1 MFLNRTVLLFKADT
15 FYFHKQYIHLS
26 IHPFVTVLCFFLP
39 LWLFLLWMIY
49 GVSHGCDFVALWQ
62 HVRKKT
68 ASNNNNTPILLCD
81 VFAHMFLQSIFSRF
95 TLCWL
100 GITVCIFHKYYNKC
114 CFIGLSG
121 LDFHEDLHRIGARE
135 GLKGRKLQKAM
146 ESYAWNI
153 TVLKVCT
160 FSLYYGLR
168 DVYTR
173 YAFVLGIIITGL
185 LIGLL

>member
-1 MFLNRTVLLFKADT
+1 
-15 FYFHKQYIHLS
+15 
-26 IHPFVTVLCFFLP
+26 
-39 LWLFLLWMIY
+39 MIY
-49 GVSHGCDFVALWQ
+49 GVSHDCDLVALWQ
-62 HVRKKT
+62 RVKKKKT
-68 ASNNNNTPILLCD
+68 ASYNNNTPILLCD

-153 TVLKVCT
+153 TVLKVWN
-160 FSLYYGLR
+160 FSSYYGLR
-168 DVYTR
+168 DDYTR
-173 YAFVLGIIITGL
+173 YTFVLGIIITGL